1 LLRFH
6 VGVIVGVKVTIV
18 LMIIAIGWHFINP
31 ANHTPFVLAQDS
43 LHEGMFKH
51 GWGGVLGGAGVQ
63 VWKDEERAGKGIM
76 TIVTPVLKVEEARLA
91 GLGLKLLNKAE
102 GNFGAV
108 AQIFDAEGNRINLV
122 EPPKGFVNH

>member
-1 LLRFH
+1 MTTKMAAQGIYGCATVSNFDEAL
-6 VGVIVGVKVTIV
+6 VWYEK
-18 LMIIAIGWHFINP
+18 LMGRAADDKPIPGM
-31 ANHTPFVLAQDS
+31 AQWRN
-43 LHEGMFKH
+43 M
-51 GWGGVLGGAGVQ
+51 GGAGVQ